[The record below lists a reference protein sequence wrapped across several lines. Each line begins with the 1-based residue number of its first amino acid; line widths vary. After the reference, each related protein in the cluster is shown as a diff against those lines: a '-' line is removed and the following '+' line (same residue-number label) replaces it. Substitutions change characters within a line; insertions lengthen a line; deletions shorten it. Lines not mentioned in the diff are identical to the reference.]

1 MNPVRQSTKDKII
14 PRKRHRHSYDVSVNE
29 PAKLIENEPVE
40 IETETPAEANEPVE
54 RIERENDSPS
64 SAFKEE

>member
-1 MNPVRQSTKDKII
+1 
-14 PRKRHRHSYDVSVNE
+14 VNE